1 MFGLQSF
8 RRKTPDVQ
16 CGAMFRRN
24 GPGDLIETAKVIQ
37 VEPDALGI
45 PHVSFDVQIEKV
57 KNDKST
63 FKARRTLNLSTF
75 ASYFAEPV
83 KA

>member
-1 MFGLQSF
+1 MFGLQAF
-8 RRKTPDVQ
+8 RRKAPPIQ
-16 CGAMFRRN
+16 SGAVYRRN

-45 PHVSFDVQIEKV
+45 PHVSFDVKIEKARD
-57 KNDKST
+57 DKST
-63 FKARRTLNLSTF
+63 FKARRTLNLATF
-75 ASYFAEPV
+75 SNIFSEPV

>member
-1 MFGLQSF
+1 MFELLNL
-8 RRKTPDVQ
+8 RRKSPDVQ
-16 CGAMFRRN
+16 CGAVFRRN

-45 PHVSFDVQIEKV
+45 PHVSFDVRIEKI
-57 KNDKST
+57 KNDKSI

-75 ASYFAEPV
+75 ASYFSEPV
-83 KA
+83 KV